1 VLGVENDQSITEAE
15 IAKALDSTARVK
27 LRKGST
33 ILLIQ
38 SGAMFPDEPM
48 VNELNRYV
56 NCVPF
61 TGVPTGGRRS
71 GDVTTEKAAQASYSK
86 SLRLAAA
93 RGGCETIVCYWGIL
107 ESARKGTGEQTGLV
121 GAGGRLGVTGRTPA
135 DAHPVEDGGRGRAR
149 GQLVYL
155 HFRAV

>member
-1 VLGVENDQSITEAE
+1 
-15 IAKALDSTARVK
+15 
-27 LRKGST
+27 
-33 ILLIQ
+33 
-38 SGAMFPDEPM
+38 MFPDEPM

-107 ESARKGTGEQTGLV
+107 ESARKGLASKPVSWVPVV
-121 GAGGRLGVTGRTPA
+121 GWALPDERQQMRI
-135 DAHPVEDGGRGRAR
+135 R
-149 GQLVYL
+149 
-155 HFRAV
+155 